1 MKFCFVSMAYIHM
14 RSVSIF
20 IFIVAIFI
28 LQFLF
33 ITADQ
38 SGNYRID
45 RNDPRT
51 PPSPKGNPPRS
62 MIPPESGSPPP
73 PAYT

>member
-1 MKFCFVSMAYIHM
+1 MKFGFVSMAYIHM

-28 LQFLF
+28 FQFLF

-45 RNDPRT
+45 RTDPRR
-51 PPSPKGNPPRS
+51 PPAPKGSTPRS
-62 MIPPESGSPPP
+62 MKPDSPPP
-73 PAYT
+73 PVYT

>member
-1 MKFCFVSMAYIHM
+1 MHARIPISPYLPLKTY
-14 RSVSIF
+14 
-20 IFIVAIFI
+20 
-28 LQFLF
+28 
-33 ITADQ
+33 Q